1 MPIRALAVALPLT
14 MITGCT
20 NAMEAT
26 PPVPQPAVA
35 SAVTGPPGTGAEG
48 TFLPWR
54 PGVRAVT
61 YDPAVVPQGATATL
75 TITRTG
81 YATTVR
87 LAATGLIPRRMY
99 GAHLH
104 TGACTAIPD
113 EAGPHY
119 QNHPDPVSP
128 PSANPVYA
136 NARNEIWL
144 DFTATAA
151 GTGRAVATH
160 GWSFDPARPPRS
172 LVLHADHTHT
182 APGEAGKAGA
192 RVACLTLPTE
202 S

>member
-1 MPIRALAVALPLT
+1 MPIRALAIALPLT
-14 MITGCT
+14 MITGCVT
-20 NAMEAT
+20 ALEAT
-26 PPVPQPAVA
+26 PSALPPAVA
-35 SAVTGPPGTGAEG
+35 SAVTLPPGTHTTG
-48 TFLPWR
+48 TFRAWQ
-54 PGVRAVT
+54 PGTRAVT
-61 YDPAVVPQGATATL
+61 YDPAVVPAGATAEL
-75 TITRTG
+75 TISRTG

-87 LAATGLIPRRMY
+87 LTATGLIPRRAY

-104 TGACTAIPD
+104 TGVCTADPD

-128 PSANPVYA
+128 PSANPEYA

-144 DFTATAA
+144 DFTATTTGA
-151 GTGRAVATH
+151 GEATATH

-192 RVACLTLPTE
+192 RAACLTLPTE
-202 S
+202 

>member
-20 NAMEAT
+20 HTMEAA

-35 SAVTGPPGTGAEG
+35 AAVTGPPGTGI
-48 TFLPWR
+48 FQPWQ
-54 PGVRAVT
+54 PGAQAVT
-61 YDPAVVPQGATATL
+61 YDPAVVPPGATATL

-87 LAATGLIPRRMY
+87 LAATGLIPRHMY
-99 GAHLH
+99 GGHLH
-104 TGACTAIPD
+104 TGACTAIPE

-119 QNHPDPVSP
+119 QNHPDPASP

-144 DFTATAA
+144 DFTATAS

-202 S
+202 